1 MAADLKEVLIKGNW
15 ADEINRAQNRL
26 MDMASQINSLRG
38 SLTTL
43 KTTISGSNIASA
55 ADIALI
61 GGAVNFMNNVKVT
74 DFEAFVNAN
83 LPILE

>member
-1 MAADLKEVLIKGNW
+1 MADLKEVLIKGNW

-43 KTTISGSNIASA
+43 QTTISGSNLASA

-61 GGAVNFMNNVKVT
+61 NGAVNFMNNASVT
-74 DFEAFVNAN
+74 SFESFVNAN